1 MIFFQSE
8 LAAECEVVGRVQE
21 RFEFEAAEDACEH
34 FRFSNS
40 GGEIKFRHRT
50 GGAEEMVGDA
60 GGIFFGG
67 GENKIGDRALKVS
80 ERRAM
85 DVMNND
91 GHAGAFCRQPS
102 ENSRLAAVRVDEAGF
117 LFAQDFFQFAERDE
131 IFQRM
136 NGADE
141 FGNDGEQSGNF
152 CGFSFER
159 TFRPNCR
166 AGDQIDFDAEFLAQ
180 AVDGGEGVFLCA
192 TDDEPGDDVRDAH
205 GVIWREAASG
215 VRGRSWL
222 QRNWSVRWRGKA
234 GSCGWIHWCCA
245 GARRF
250 PRGRRRLET
259 SW

>member
-40 GGEIKFRHRT
+40 GGEVKFRHRT

-80 ERRAM
+80 ERRAV

-91 GHAGAFCRQPS
+91 GHAGAFCRQSS
-102 ENSRLAAVRVDEAGF
+102 ENSRLAAVRVDEVGF

-136 NGADE
+136 NRAVG
-141 FGNDGEQSGNF
+141 SLVWI
-152 CGFSFER
+152 SR
-159 TFRPNCR
+159 TRVSALMAFALSP
-166 AGDQIDFDAEFLAQ
+166 IWMLA
-180 AVDGGEGVFLCA
+180 
-192 TDDEPGDDVRDAH
+192 
-205 GVIWREAASG
+205 
-215 VRGRSWL
+215 
-222 QRNWSVRWRGKA
+222 
-234 GSCGWIHWCCA
+234 
-245 GARRF
+245 
-250 PRGRRRLET
+250 
-259 SW
+259 